1 MGRRMLLRGR
11 GVVMVLKRLMRPV
24 MLGAL
29 VLFGAGGA
37 PAQLATPN
45 ALGGIERGQWQLK
58 SIDGSLRKLC
68 VGNPAALIQIVHGN
82 TQCEHFVMEN
92 SQRSATV
99 RYTCPSHGHG
109 RTTISVDTPRVI
121 NISTQG
127 VANGAPFSEQFEGRR
142 IGTCG

>member
-1 MGRRMLLRGR
+1 
-11 GVVMVLKRLMRPV
+11 MVLKRLVRPV

-29 VLFGAGGA
+29 LLFGAAGA
-37 PAQLATPN
+37 PAQRSAAPN
-45 ALGGIERGQWQLK
+45 ALGGLEHGQWQLRNAE
-58 SIDGSLRKLC
+58 GELRRLC
-68 VGNPAALIQIVHGN
+68 LGNPATLIQIMHGN

-92 SQRSATV
+92 TQRSATV

-121 NISTQG
+121 NLETQG

-142 IGTCG
+142 IGACS